1 MSMGL
6 RNVCLLAGCSQDP
19 LGRVTKG
26 VSMQGASTGGSRE
39 SISRFWRSSGG
50 AQWRQRQA

>member
-6 RNVCLLAGCSQDP
+6 RDVCVLAGCTQDP
-19 LGRVTKG
+19 LGRLTEG

-39 SISRFWRSSGG
+39 SISWFWRSSGG